1 MLSLFRGMFGKH
13 GSVGRVVLPPSHTV
27 AVVEMFQPAEARTAF
42 RALAYTKYR
51 AEPLYLEVRMM

>member
-1 MLSLFRGMFGKH
+1 MFGKH